1 MEKTLESNGVKITYR
16 LPNVLEVYKLQGAC
30 GWGREGVNGYEMIA
44 AILEKAEPFIV
55 KVEGANGW
63 EGCLNNRKL
72 YDDLSGLALS
82 LVKTDLDDVEKNS

>member
-16 LPNVLEVYKLQGAC
+16 LPNVLEVYKLQGSC

-55 KVEGANGW
+55 KVEGAEGW
-63 EGCLNNRKL
+63 EDCLNRKL
-72 YDDLSGLALS
+72 YEALSTLALS
-82 LVKTDLDDVEKNS
+82 LVKTDLDDAEKNS

>member
-44 AILEKAEPFIV
+44 AILTSDIA
-55 KVEGANGW
+55 
-63 EGCLNNRKL
+63 
-72 YDDLSGLALS
+72 
-82 LVKTDLDDVEKNS
+82 